1 MIQKVKHVKASTWIP
16 KEEYDEIERIKGDIS
31 VSLWI
36 KRAIRKALLAE
47 EGRQATNQED
57 PHHHQTAYS
66 NTITTPNNHQVTSK
80 EVEAV
85 S

>member
-1 MIQKVKHVKASTWIP
+1 MIQKVKHVKAFTWIP
-16 KEEYDEIERIKGDIS
+16 KEEYDQIERIKGDIS

-36 KRAIRKALLAE
+36 KRAIRNALSV
-47 EGRQATNQED
+47 EGERLPAKTPQPAAPNTTLSTPQA
-57 PHHHQTAYS
+57 S
-66 NTITTPNNHQVTSK
+66 SK